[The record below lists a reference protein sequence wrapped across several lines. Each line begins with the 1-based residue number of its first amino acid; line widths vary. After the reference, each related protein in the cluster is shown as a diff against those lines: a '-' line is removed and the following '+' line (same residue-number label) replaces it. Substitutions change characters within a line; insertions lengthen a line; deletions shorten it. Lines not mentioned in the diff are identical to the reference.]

1 MASKHLTPESHHIT
15 MKVVLIHGQERKG
28 STYTISHKVAEKI
41 SFEDDITEFFMP
53 KDGPEYC
60 KGCNFCFFEGEDK
73 CPSYEKIKLIVAAML
88 ECDIIVIDSPNRC
101 MGMTG
106 QLKTMFDHIGYLWM
120 AHRPEPGFFS
130 KSAIVIS
137 TTSGRGSKNVCKDI
151 TEQLKF
157 IGVPNTYSIPLTVG
171 AGLDTLP
178 QKNIE
183 KLDLKID
190 KIVDKAIKKAG
201 KVKPSMF
208 QKFFFS
214 IVRKYKIKPDSEPA
228 LDREYWEHKGWL
240 SDSRPWK

>member
-1 MASKHLTPESHHIT
+1 MAMSHRNI

-28 STYTISHKVAEKI
+28 STYTISRKVVEKI
-41 SFEDDITEFFMP
+41 SLEDDIVEFFMP

-60 KGCNFCFFEGEDK
+60 KGCNLCFFEGEDK
-73 CPSYEKIKLIVAAML
+73 CPAYYKVKPIVKAML
-88 ECDIIVIDSPNRC
+88 NSDIIVIDSPNRC

-106 QLKTMFDHIGYLWM
+106 QLKTMFDHMGYLWM
-120 AHRPEPGFFS
+120 AHRPEPRLFS
-130 KSAIVIS
+130 KSAVVVS

-157 IGVPNTYSIPLTVG
+157 LGIPNTYSIHLAVG
-171 AGLDTLP
+171 AGIDTLS
-178 QKNIE
+178 QKNRA

-190 KIVDKAIKKAG
+190 KTVDKAIRNTG
-201 KVKPSMF
+201 KIGPSIF

-214 IVRKYKIKPDSEPA
+214 IIRRYKIDPDSQPK
-228 LDREYWEHKGWL
+228 LDREYWEKKGWL